1 MIMRPVLL
9 VDTYSLFFRAYY
21 ALPPMVTSKGQP
33 TSALYGFSSL
43 LLKLLKEHHP
53 ATVAFAVD
61 APDKTFRHA
70 LYSDYKGQRA
80 SAPSALAA
88 QMGPLRDLLDRLG
101 VPVFRAPGFEAD
113 DVLATLARRL
123 RETET
128 QSLVVSGD
136 RDLLQL
142 AHGSVRVL
150 FVGARGQEAVLYD
163 EAAVH
168 GRFQVSPQQLLSW
181 IALVG
186 DPSDNLPGVAGVGPR
201 TASNLVQRFGDIP
214 ALLRRLD
221 EVTPE
226 KLRASLQAA
235 ASQLE
240 LNERL
245 ARLRDDV
252 TLPDGPLAS
261 PVTTP
266 ALEKVGAFFGELEFR
281 SLLPRLGPLRSLF
294 SQAT

>member
-1 MIMRPVLL
+1 MRPVLL
-9 VDTYSLFFRAYY
+9 VDTYSLFFRAYH
-21 ALPPMVTSKGQP
+21 ALPPMTTTQGQP

-53 ATVAFAVD
+53 AAVAFAVD
-61 APDKTFRHA
+61 APEKTFRHG
-70 LYSDYKGQRA
+70 LYQNYKAQRT

-88 QMGPLRDLLDRLG
+88 QMAPLRDLLDRLA

-113 DVLATLARRL
+113 DILATVARRL
-123 RETET
+123 RDTDT
-128 QSLVVSGD
+128 PAVVVSGD

-142 AHGSVRVL
+142 AQGSVRVL

-163 EAAVH
+163 DDAVH
-168 GRFQVSPQQLLSW
+168 NRFQVSAQRLPSW

-201 TASNLVQRFGDIP
+201 TASSLVQRFGDIP

-221 EVTPE
+221 EVTPA
-226 KLRASLQAA
+226 KLRVSLQDA

-252 TLPDGPLAS
+252 TLPAGPLAS
-261 PVTTP
+261 PVTVG
-266 ALEKVGAFFGELEFR
+266 ALDKVGAFFGELEFR
-281 SLLPRLGPLRSLF
+281 SLLSRLDSLRSLF
-294 SQAT
+294 SQPP